1 MFISRFNQKWN
12 FWKANEM
19 LFGQVVWRAKPNL
32 WLFGKKKSKYACKWG
47 MHSNDRN
54 PLMSVTMRCCRV
66 CFLVI
71 FVVAKGY
78 MRVGKLSTVEAF
90 VNVSW
95 VLSLECI
102 LKAHQ
107 KTLETGHGI
116 PTLCRRKMCGK
127 HIQSGSRDLPIWC
140 KTENTPLSSWVN
152 LTAPLV
158 KPQSHV
164 SDEFCG
170 PSTLRF
176 ALVEYTWRR
185 SSSSISLC
193 ALVLIGTT
201 VRILSLV

>member
-71 FVVAKGY
+71 FVAAKGY
-78 MRVGKLSTVEAF
+78 MRVGKLSRLEAL

-95 VLSLECI
+95 VLNLECVLEI
-102 LKAHQ
+102 LHETLQTEIGWLSAERRRWKKSQTYLKGKAEAQ
-107 KTLETGHGI
+107 GWIGLNAI
-116 PTLCRRKMCGK
+116 NGK
-127 HIQSGSRDLPIWC
+127 HTRMWI
-140 KTENTPLSSWVN
+140 
-152 LTAPLV
+152 
-158 KPQSHV
+158 
-164 SDEFCG
+164 
-170 PSTLRF
+170 
-176 ALVEYTWRR
+176 
-185 SSSSISLC
+185 
-193 ALVLIGTT
+193 
-201 VRILSLV
+201 